1 MNELR
6 EVEIAG
12 ISILNENKAK
22 STITVLASWGKAGI
36 ENKNKRTYLQ
46 PLLQREID
54 RVQKSVEEGS
64 FIGTGDHPGSGG
76 KGKLKYIGKG
86 KQKYI
91 GNGKQKCIPEGKQ
104 KYTIES

>member
-1 MNELR
+1 MLAYEAA
-6 EVEIAG
+6 EVFQEVWV
-12 ISILNENKAK
+12 EN
-22 STITVLASWGKAGI
+22 
-36 ENKNKRTYLQ
+36 
-46 PLLQREID
+46 
-54 RVQKSVEEGS
+54 
-64 FIGTGDHPGSGG
+64 G

>member
-1 MNELR
+1 MIRKKMYKKIQSFKRQGYSRNEISAEL
-6 EVEIAG
+6 G
-12 ISILNENKAK
+12 IDPKTTA
-22 STITVLASWGKAGI
+22 
-36 ENKNKRTYLQ
+36 Y
-46 PLLQREID
+46 
-54 RVQKSVEEGS
+54 
-64 FIGTGDHPGSGG
+64 G

>member
-1 MNELR
+1 MKKAVLLFMISCFIFTLITWGE
-6 EVEIAG
+6 EIRP
-12 ISILNENKAK
+12 
-22 STITVLASWGKAGI
+22 THT
-36 ENKNKRTYLQ
+36 
-46 PLLQREID
+46 
-54 RVQKSVEEGS
+54 
-64 FIGTGDHPGSGG
+64 G

>member
-1 MNELR
+1 MR
-6 EVEIAG
+6 
-12 ISILNENKAK
+12 
-22 STITVLASWGKAGI
+22 
-36 ENKNKRTYLQ
+36 
-46 PLLQREID
+46 
-54 RVQKSVEEGS
+54 
-64 FIGTGDHPGSGG
+64 GTGYEAVVLHCEYPVTKFG